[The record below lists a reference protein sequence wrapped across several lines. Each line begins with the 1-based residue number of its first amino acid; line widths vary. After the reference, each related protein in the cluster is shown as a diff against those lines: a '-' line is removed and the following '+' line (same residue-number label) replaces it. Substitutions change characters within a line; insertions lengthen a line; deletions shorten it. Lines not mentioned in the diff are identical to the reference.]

1 MLIACLIIL
10 ALLFFWGLV
19 SELEILRWRNKILE
33 RRLATLKRYRQ
44 YEEASRLQ
52 SAQWNAS
59 SQQALYN
66 QANNLRNVFGY
77 WW

>member
-10 ALLFFWGLV
+10 ALLFVWGLV

-44 YEEASRLQ
+44 YEEASRQQ